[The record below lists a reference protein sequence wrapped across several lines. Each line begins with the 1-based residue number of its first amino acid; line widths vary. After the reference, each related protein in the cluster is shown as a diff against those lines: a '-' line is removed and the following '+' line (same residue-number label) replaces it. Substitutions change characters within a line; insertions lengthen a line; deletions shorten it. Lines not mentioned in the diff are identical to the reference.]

1 MRDVF
6 WPLAGTTWMQTITSV
21 MFLTVPVLAPALLD
35 EVGFTASHVG
45 LYTSLVFLGAMP
57 VSLFMGALTARFGA
71 MRTMQIGILASAAAL
86 LLSITTLLP
95 LILACGFVLG
105 MGYGPNTPGAAHI
118 LARVT
123 QPKDRPLV
131 FSIKQSGA
139 PLGGFVAGLLIPW
152 VVVGAGWR
160 EALMVSATLGV
171 VTVLM
176 VQPLR
181 AKSDDDREPG
191 RPLSAGGV
199 WCQLRLLAG
208 HAGLRR
214 LTLAGFIFACIQ
226 SCMFAFLVTYL
237 VNHVGLDLVSAGVA
251 YSCMHGIGV
260 GARIAWGWL
269 AGRFVR
275 AAMVLALLGMAS
287 ASFVIMLAHMD
298 ASWPLWGIAAVSAT
312 AGATAAGWNGV
323 FIAEITRVA
332 PADQVSAA
340 TGGSI
345 FFTYFGLVVGPA
357 VFSVLVT
364 LSNGYVLPYYVIAG
378 CIFLAAL
385 SILPRRERP
394 TLSRRSS

>member
-1 MRDVF
+1 
-6 WPLAGTTWMQTITSV
+6 
-21 MFLTVPVLAPALLD
+21 
-35 EVGFTASHVG
+35 
-45 LYTSLVFLGAMP
+45 
-57 VSLFMGALTARFGA
+57 
-71 MRTMQIGILASAAAL
+71 MQIGILASAAAL

-95 LILACGFVLG
+95 LILACGFLLG
-105 MGYGPNTPGAAHI
+105 VGYGPNTPGAAHI

-123 QPKDRPLV
+123 RPKDRPLV

-160 EALMVSATLGV
+160 EALMVSAALGV

-181 AKSDDDREPG
+181 ARSDDDRQPG
-191 RPLSAGGV
+191 RPLSIGGV
-199 WCQLRLLAG
+199 WRQLRLFAG
-208 HAGLRR
+208 HPGLRR
-214 LTLAGFIFACIQ
+214 LTLAGFIFACVQ

-237 VNHVGLDLVSAGVA
+237 VIHVGLDLVSAGLA

-269 AGRFVR
+269 AGRFFR
-275 AAMVLALLGMAS
+275 AAVVLAVLGMAS
-287 ASFVIMLAHMD
+287 ASFVVMLAHID
-298 ASWPLWGIAAVSAT
+298 ASWPFWSVAAVSA
-312 AGATAAGWNGV
+312 AVGATAAGWNGV

-332 PADQVSAA
+332 PADQISAA

-364 LSNGYVLPYYVIAG
+364 VSNGYMLPYYVIAG
-378 CIFLAAL
+378 AIFLAAL
-385 SILPRRERP
+385 SILPRRQRP
-394 TLSRRSS
+394 SLRRRSS